1 MLKQK
6 MILRDKFKCKFDWI
20 KEQKILVLLYKIYFN
35 TDVKL
40 IKIPDFLPKI
50 LLCRA
55 TKFSK
60 IKIIT
65 FSVCPLR
72 NHIS

>member
-20 KEQKILVLLYKIYFN
+20 KEHKILVLLYKIYFN

-40 IKIPDFLPKI
+40 IKIPEI
-50 LLCRA
+50 LAKNFIICRA

-65 FSVCPLR
+65 FSVCPF
-72 NHIS
+72 